1 MAWLD
6 DLIRDVQFAW
16 RTLRRAPGFAAIA
29 VGSLALATGAS
40 TAIFSVV
47 YGVLLKPL
55 PFAHPD
61 RLVQVFGR
69 NWSEDQGGVP
79 DTLTGPVGSPE
90 LEAYQAQSRLFE
102 AFATYSLGT
111 RHMDGSSG
119 VERLTSVSADEKFFS
134 TLGAEAIIGRTW
146 RAGDPPNVAVIS
158 AGLWQRRFAAD
169 RTLPGQPITLD
180 GQACTIIGVMPD
192 AFQFP
197 YGAASMLNT
206 SLPQGRTDVWVLS
219 GPLRDAGGELRRG
232 RNNVIARLKQG
243 VMPNAAAAELQ
254 VIAARVEAVEYRG
267 KNTRVGVRLEPLA
280 EVVVGQIER
289 SLWMLF
295 AAVGLVLA
303 AACANVANLMLAR
316 MTVRAREVVTRAAL
330 GAGRLR
336 LVRQFLVES
345 LMIAIAGGAAGAV
358 IARWGATV
366 LVTIG
371 AARIPRAHEV
381 ALDWTVFAF
390 LFLVSVSTAVMFG
403 LAPAVTA
410 ARADIQAVTK
420 SAGGHAT
427 MGRTY
432 GRIRDGLVVVEI
444 ALAFVLALGGALV
457 MLEANRLQH
466 VRTGMATDGVIVLH
480 LTPNAPA
487 RTYYEIEA
495 SVSQLPGVEAAG
507 FTQLVPL
514 QNWGWEATFS
524 IKGRREDD
532 PSAPRKIT
540 GLRYVT
546 PGYFRALG
554 IPVQRGRGFTDGDT
568 ETAPKVILVNE
579 ALARRYFSGEDPVG
593 IELDRGRIIGV
604 VGDVLQAG
612 LDRPAAPELY
622 YPAAQNVTMAP
633 DIGMSLIVRA
643 AAGRGNPGLLP
654 DAIRTAVHGVSPTL
668 AIFNVRTMD
677 QVLADSLWEVNL
689 YRWLIGLFAALA
701 LALAAVG
708 LYGVLSY
715 SVTSRLR
722 EFALRMALGSE
733 PGALSRL
740 ILGRALRLAVAGLAA
755 GLALVLAAAPLART
769 LPLGPGMGVTAYLG
783 VAALLILVALAACL
797 VPAIRVAR
805 VNPAEALRYD

>member
-1 MAWLD
+1 MPWLD

-16 RTLRRAPGFAAIA
+16 RTLRRAPGFTVIA

-61 RLVQVFGR
+61 RLVQVYGR
-69 NWSEDQGGVP
+69 NWSQDQGGVP
-79 DTLTGPVGSPE
+79 DPLTGPVGAPE
-90 LEAYQAQSRLFE
+90 LEAYQAQSRLFDG
-102 AFATYSLGT
+102 FATYSLGT
-111 RHMDGSSG
+111 RHLDGSAG
-119 VERLTSVSADEKFFS
+119 IERLTSVSADEAFFS
-134 TLGAEAIIGRTW
+134 TLGADAMIGRTFG
-146 RAGDPPNVAVIS
+146 AGDPPNVAVIS
-158 AGLWQRRFAAD
+158 SGLWQRRFGAD
-169 RTLPGQPITLD
+169 RTLPGKTITLD
-180 GQACTIIGVMPD
+180 GRTCTIIGVMPE

-219 GPLRDAGGELRRG
+219 APLRDPGGALRLG
-232 RNNVIARLKQG
+232 RNNVIARLKPR
-243 VMPNAAAAELQ
+243 VAPDAAASELR

-267 KNTRVGVRLEPLA
+267 RDIRVGVRLEPLA
-280 EVVVGQIER
+280 EVVVGPIER
-289 SLWMLF
+289 ALWMLF

-345 LMIAIAGGAAGAV
+345 LMIALAGGAVGAV
-358 IARWGATV
+358 IARWGTTM

-390 LFLVSVSTAVMFG
+390 LFLTSVSTAVFFG

-420 SAGGHAT
+420 SSGGHVT
-427 MGRTY
+427 MGRGY
-432 GRIRDGLVVVEI
+432 GRIRDGLVVVEV

-466 VRTGMATDGVIVLH
+466 VRTGMATDGVLVLH
-480 LTPNAPA
+480 LTPSAPA

-524 IKGRREDD
+524 IKGRRDD
-532 PSAPRKIT
+532 PSAPRKT
-540 GLRYVT
+540 AGLRYVT

-554 IPVQRGRGFTDGDT
+554 IPVARGRGFTDGDT
-568 ETAPKVILVNE
+568 EKSPKVILIND

-593 IELDRGRIIGV
+593 VELDRGRIVGV

-643 AAGRGNPGLLP
+643 AAGRAGLLP
-654 DAIRTAVHGVSPTL
+654 DAIRAAVHGVSPNL

-722 EFALRMALGSE
+722 EFALRLALGSD
-733 PGALSRL
+733 PSALSRL
-740 ILGRALRLAVAGLAA
+740 IVGRALRLALAGLAA
-755 GLALVLAAAPLART
+755 GLVLALAVAPLART
-769 LPLGPGMGVTAYLG
+769 LPLGPDMGAAAYVG
-783 VAALLILVALAACL
+783 VAALLISVALAACL

-805 VNPAEALRYD
+805 VNPAEALRQD

>member
-6 DLIRDVQFAW
+6 DLTRDVQFAW
-16 RTLRRAPGFAAIA
+16 RTLRRAPGFTIIA

-40 TAIFSVV
+40 TVIFSVV

-61 RLVQVFGR
+61 RLVQVYGR
-69 NWSEDQGGVP
+69 NWSQDQGGVP
-79 DTLTGPVGSPE
+79 DSLTGPVGSPE
-90 LEAYQAQSRLFE
+90 LASYQTQSRLFDG
-102 AFATYSLGT
+102 FATYALGT
-111 RHMDGSSG
+111 KHLDGLAG
-119 VERLTSVSADEKFFS
+119 IERLTSVSADETFFS
-134 TLGAEAIIGRTW
+134 TLGAEAMIGRAF
-146 RAGDPPNVAVIS
+146 RAGDPPDVAVIS
-158 AGLWQRRFAAD
+158 AGLWRRRFGED
-169 RTLPGQPITLD
+169 RTLPGKTITLD
-180 GQACTIIGVMPD
+180 GRASTILGVMPD

-219 GPLRDAGGELRRG
+219 APLRDANGALRRG
-232 RNNVIARLKQG
+232 RNNVIARLASG
-243 VMPNAAAAELQ
+243 ATLAIAESELR
-254 VIAARVEAVEYRG
+254 VIAAGVEAVEYRG
-267 KNTRVGVRLEPLA
+267 RNTRVGVRLEPLS
-280 EVVVGQIER
+280 EVVVGPIER

-295 AAVGLVLA
+295 AAAGLVLA

-345 LMIAIAGGAAGAV
+345 LMIALAGGAVGAI
-358 IARWGATV
+358 IARWGTPV
-366 LVTIG
+366 LLTIG
-371 AARIPRAHEV
+371 AARIPRAHDV

-390 LFLVSVSTAVMFG
+390 LFLVSVSTAVFFG

-420 SAGGHAT
+420 SSGGPAT

-432 GRIRDGLVVVEI
+432 GRIRDGLVVVEV

-457 MLEANRLQH
+457 MLELHRLQH
-466 VRTGMATDGVIVLH
+466 VRTGMTTDGVLVLH

-495 SVSQLPGVEAAG
+495 SVSQLPGVEGAG
-507 FTQLVPL
+507 LTQLVPL
-514 QNWGWEATFS
+514 QNWGWEANFS
-524 IKGRREDD
+524 IKGRPNDS
-532 PSAPRKIT
+532 SAPRQVA

-554 IPVQRGRGFTDGDT
+554 IPVLRGRGFTYGDT
-568 ETAPKVILVNE
+568 ETAVKVILIND
-579 ALARRYFSGEDPVG
+579 ALARRYFPGQDPVG
-593 IELDRGRIIGV
+593 TELDRGVIVGV
-604 VGDVLQAG
+604 VGDVLQVG
-612 LDRPAAPELY
+612 LDKPAAPELY

-633 DIGMSLIVRA
+633 DIGMSLVVRA
-643 AAGRGNPGLLP
+643 GASGAGALP
-654 DAIRTAVHGVSPTL
+654 DAIRTAVRDINRNL

-722 EFALRMALGSE
+722 EFALRLALGSD

-740 ILGRALRLAVAGLAA
+740 ILGRALRLALAGLAA
-755 GLALVLAAAPLART
+755 GLALVLAVAPIART
-769 LPLGPGMGVTAYLG
+769 LPVGPGMGVTAYLG
-783 VAALLILVALAACL
+783 VAALLILVALAACV

-805 VNPAEALRYD
+805 VNPAQALRYD

>member
-1 MAWLD
+1 
-6 DLIRDVQFAW
+6 
-16 RTLRRAPGFAAIA
+16 
-29 VGSLALATGAS
+29 
-40 TAIFSVV
+40 
-47 YGVLLKPL
+47 
-55 PFAHPD
+55 
-61 RLVQVFGR
+61 
-69 NWSEDQGGVP
+69 
-79 DTLTGPVGSPE
+79 
-90 LEAYQAQSRLFE
+90 
-102 AFATYSLGT
+102 
-111 RHMDGSSG
+111 
-119 VERLTSVSADEKFFS
+119 
-134 TLGAEAIIGRTW
+134 
-146 RAGDPPNVAVIS
+146 
-158 AGLWQRRFAAD
+158 
-169 RTLPGQPITLD
+169 
-180 GQACTIIGVMPD
+180 
-192 AFQFP
+192 
-197 YGAASMLNT
+197 
-206 SLPQGRTDVWVLS
+206 
-219 GPLRDAGGELRRG
+219 
-232 RNNVIARLKQG
+232 
-243 VMPNAAAAELQ
+243 
-254 VIAARVEAVEYRG
+254 
-267 KNTRVGVRLEPLA
+267 
-280 EVVVGQIER
+280 
-289 SLWMLF
+289 
-295 AAVGLVLA
+295 
-303 AACANVANLMLAR
+303 
-316 MTVRAREVVTRAAL
+316 
-330 GAGRLR
+330 
-336 LVRQFLVES
+336 
-345 LMIAIAGGAAGAV
+345 
-358 IARWGATV
+358 
-366 LVTIG
+366 
-371 AARIPRAHEV
+371 
-381 ALDWTVFAF
+381 
-390 LFLVSVSTAVMFG
+390 
-403 LAPAVTA
+403 
-410 ARADIQAVTK
+410 
-420 SAGGHAT
+420 

-432 GRIRDGLVVVEI
+432 GRIRDGLVVVEV

-755 GLALVLAAAPLART
+755 GLALVLAVAPIART
-769 LPLGPGMGVTAYLG
+769 LPVGPGMGVTAYLG
-783 VAALLILVALAACL
+783 VAALLILVALAACV

-805 VNPAEALRYD
+805 VNPAQALRYD

>member
-6 DLIRDVQFAW
+6 DLMRDVQFAW
-16 RTLRRAPGFAAIA
+16 RTLRRAPGFTAIA

-55 PFAHPD
+55 PFSHPD
-61 RLVQVFGR
+61 RLVQVYGR
-69 NWSEDQGGVP
+69 NWSQDQGGVP
-79 DTLTGPVGSPE
+79 DPVTGPVGSPE
-90 LEAYQAQSRLFE
+90 LDAYQTQSLLFDG
-102 AFATYSLGT
+102 FATYSLGT
-111 RHMDGSSG
+111 RHLDGSSG
-119 VERLTSVSADEKFFS
+119 IERLTSVSADEEFFS
-134 TLGAEAIIGRTW
+134 TLGADAMIGRTW
-146 RAGDPPNVAVIS
+146 RAGDPPDVAVIS
-158 AGLWQRRFAAD
+158 GGLWQRRFAAD
-169 RTLPGQPITLD
+169 RTLPGKTITLD
-180 GQACTIIGVMPD
+180 GRAFTILGVMPE

-219 GPLRDAGGELRRG
+219 GPLRDAGGALRRG
-232 RNNVIARLKQG
+232 RNNVIARLKPG
-243 VMPNAAAAELQ
+243 VTPDAAASELR

-267 KNTRVGVRLEPLA
+267 RDTHVGVRLEPLA
-280 EVVVGQIER
+280 EVVVGRIER

-345 LMIAIAGGAAGAV
+345 LMIALAGGAAGAV
-358 IARWGATV
+358 IARWGTTV

-381 ALDWTVFAF
+381 ALDWTVFTF
-390 LFLVSVSTAVMFG
+390 LLFVSVSTAVFFG

-420 SAGGHAT
+420 SSGGHAT

-432 GRIRDGLVVVEI
+432 GRIRDGLVVVEV

-466 VRTGMATDGVIVLH
+466 LRTGMTTDGVLVLH
-480 LTPNAPA
+480 LTPSAPA

-514 QNWGWEATFS
+514 QNWGWEANFS
-524 IKGRREDD
+524 IKGRRDD
-532 PSAPRKIT
+532 PSAPRKSA

-593 IELDRGRIIGV
+593 IELDRGRIVGV

-643 AAGRGNPGLLP
+643 GGGAGLLP
-654 DAIRTAVHGVSPTL
+654 DAIRAAVRGVSPNL

-722 EFALRMALGSE
+722 EFALRLALGSD

-740 ILGRALRLAVAGLAA
+740 ILGRALRLALGGLAA
-755 GLALVLAAAPLART
+755 GLGLALAVAPLARA
-769 LPLGPGMGVTAYLG
+769 LPLGPGMGAAAYIG
-783 VAALLILVALAACL
+783 VGSLLILVALAACL